1 MTEAMGLLFGRT
13 DAERSALE
21 RLTARE
27 DEIFKLQPGEEID
40 PGVHARADV
49 PRFALFNARQA
60 YHLAMFTRKSDRNF
74 LVMAVGFVVLFVK
87 TGVSWADIFATLGHL
102 FH

>member
-1 MTEAMGLLFGRT
+1 MSDTIGLVFGRS

-21 RLTARE
+21 RLIARE
-27 DEIFKLQPGEEID
+27 DEVFKLQPGEETD
-40 PGVHARADV
+40 HGVHVRADL
-49 PRFALFNARQA
+49 PRFALFNARQQ

-74 LVMAVGFVVLFVK
+74 TLTLVGFVVLFIK
-87 TGVSWADIFATLGHL
+87 TGVSWTDILATVSKL